1 MNYNCDLC
9 CEDVPVED
17 VVDFEIRIGE
27 ELPGR
32 YKVCRECREKLY
44 DVVRTDGLIDTLR
57 AYLV

>member
-1 MNYNCDLC
+1 MKYNCDLC
-9 CEDVPVED
+9 CEDVPVEE
-17 VVDFEIRIGE
+17 VVDFEIRIDE

-44 DVVRTDGLIDTLR
+44 NVVRTDGLIDTLR